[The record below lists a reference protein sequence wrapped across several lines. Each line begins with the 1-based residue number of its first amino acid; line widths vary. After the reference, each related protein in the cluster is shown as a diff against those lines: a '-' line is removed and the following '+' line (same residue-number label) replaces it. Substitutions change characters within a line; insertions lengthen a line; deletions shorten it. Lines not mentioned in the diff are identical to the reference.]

1 MKNWLCMLLM
11 LLFVSNLLGQNVELS
26 VCKKDSLGN
35 AYYPNMMFEWI
46 NIYAFEDTFK
56 RKISEYE
63 IIYKGLKFLQVTTS
77 KNNSINYF
85 NVLEKDGEELLYD
98 ESRKQIRCFIP
109 SSEIEGHE
117 ILNVFN
123 LDYRIAGYH
132 VRVKTPVC
140 EYNDA
145 IMVLS
150 KRTGSADF
158 SSGDTFY
165 YVRGIGFVARE
176 YRGIITGYISRRYI
190 LKK

>member
-1 MKNWLCMLLM
+1 MKTMLLLLFM
-11 LLFVSNLLGQNVELS
+11 LLFVDGVSCQNIELS
-26 VCKKDSLGN
+26 VCTKDSFEN
-35 AYYPNMMFEWI
+35 AYYPNMIIESTS
-46 NIYAFEDTFK
+46 IYAFEDTTKFRIK
-56 RKISEYE
+56 EE
-63 IIYKGLKFLQVTTS
+63 IISFKGLNFLQVPTS
-77 KNNSINYF
+77 RNDSVDFF
-85 NVLEKDGEELLYD
+85 NLLEKDGEELLYD
-98 ESRKQIRCFIP
+98 ESKKQIRCFIP